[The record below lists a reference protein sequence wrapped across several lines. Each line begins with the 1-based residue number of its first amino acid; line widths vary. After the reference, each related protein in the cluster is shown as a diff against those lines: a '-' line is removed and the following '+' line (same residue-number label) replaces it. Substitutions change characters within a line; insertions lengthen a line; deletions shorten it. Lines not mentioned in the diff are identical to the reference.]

1 MEKYI
6 DAFTMIYRRRVGAY
20 GIENKEM
27 MESFKDWDHLINQDP
42 SLSIIERLQ
51 YSLEN
56 VKYGFQSFDQ
66 TCEILRQ
73 NLMV

>member
-20 GIENKEM
+20 WIENKEM

-56 VKYGFQSFDQ
+56 VKYGFQSFD
-66 TCEILRQ
+66 
-73 NLMV
+73 

>member
-1 MEKYI
+1 
-6 DAFTMIYRRRVGAY
+6 
-20 GIENKEM
+20 M

-56 VKYGFQSFDQ
+56 VKYGFQSFD
-66 TCEILRQ
+66 
-73 NLMV
+73 